1 MTKYGCNI
9 SSVDFFGWLDNSSFG
24 AGGIHI
30 LVTDQ
35 RLWDRIIM
43 ICGEIKIGLQI
54 LLWECRSLERQYMN
68 EYKCMIS
75 GWMIQQSCQ
84 TLQTPLFSSQLKVQL
99 QRLKVRASVSKG
111 WSSWHPAPEVATPDI
126 QLQRLKVL
134 AFFFRGWKERVFF
147 AQLSLL
153 LWFSAAL
160 GAALF
165 TTQWPASTGFE
176 DNSLP
181 YNID

>member
-111 WSSWHPAPEVATPDI
+111 WSSWHPAPEADSPGI
-126 QLQRLKVL
+126 LLQGLKGKGVFCSAVFASL
-134 AFFFRGWKERVFF
+134 VFCCSWRG
-147 AQLSLL
+147 SI
-153 LWFSAAL
+153 
-160 GAALF
+160 
-165 TTQWPASTGFE
+165 
-176 DNSLP
+176 
-181 YNID
+181 YNPMAGQHWIWR